1 MIAPSLTIKGDAHIG
16 NQLIFKAACLDIP
29 AGAWTC
35 LLGRSGVGKTTIL
48 KLIAGLD
55 EHITFTGDMSSSDG
69 KPLAGRIA
77 LMSQTDNLLPWLS
90 VRGNIMLGSRMR
102 QEHSQSEQA
111 DALIERI
118 GLTEFSD
125 RKPHTLSGGMRQ
137 RVALAR
143 TLMEDRPIML
153 LDEPFSALD
162 AGLRAEMQ
170 ELAAELFTGKTV
182 LLITH
187 DPAEAAR
194 MGDRLY
200 LMTGFGI
207 ENLTA
212 ILPQQ
217 PDQSQQ
223 TVRDFDSAEVLA
235 ATGSLLSKLREAQR

>member
-1 MIAPSLTIKGDAHIG
+1 MISPSLIIKGNAHIG
-16 NQLIFKAACLDIP
+16 SQLIFKAACLEIP
-29 AGAWTC
+29 AGGWTC

-55 EHITFTGDMSSSDG
+55 EHISFTGDISSSDAM
-69 KPLAGRIA
+69 PLAGRIA

-90 VRGNIMLGSRMR
+90 VRGNVMLGSRMR
-102 QEHSQSEQA
+102 REHGQSDQA
-111 DALIERI
+111 DALIERV

-170 ELAAELFTGKTV
+170 ELAAELFAGKTV

-200 LMTGFGI
+200 LMTGGGI
-207 ENLTA
+207 EDLKA
-212 ILPQQ
+212 ILPRQTKQ
-217 PDQSQQ
+217 PQQ
-223 TVRDFDSAEVLA
+223 TVREFDSAEVLA
-235 ATGSLLSKLREAQR
+235 ATGSLLSKLRETP

>member
-1 MIAPSLTIKGDAHIG
+1 MTAPSLTIKGDAHIG

-55 EHITFTGDMSSSDG
+55 EHITLTGDMSSSDG

-111 DALIERI
+111 DALIERV

-217 PDQSQQ
+217 PNQSQQ

>member
-1 MIAPSLTIKGDAHIG
+1 MISPSLTIKGDAHIG
-16 NQLIFKAACLDIP
+16 SQLIFKAACLEIP
-29 AGAWTC
+29 AGGWTC

-55 EHITFTGDMSSSDG
+55 EHISFTGDISSSDAM
-69 KPLAGRIA
+69 PLAGRIA

-111 DALIERI
+111 DALIERV

-125 RKPHTLSGGMRQ
+125 RKPYTLSGGMRQ

-217 PDQSQQ
+217 PNQSQQ

>member
-55 EHITFTGDMSSSDG
+55 EHITLTGDMSSSDG

-111 DALIERI
+111 DALIERV

-217 PDQSQQ
+217 PNQSQQ
-223 TVRDFDSAEVLA
+223 TVRNFDSAEVLA
-235 ATGSLLSKLREAQR
+235 ATGSLLSKLRKAQR

>member
-1 MIAPSLTIKGDAHIG
+1 MTAPSLTIKGDAHIG

-55 EHITFTGDMSSSDG
+55 EYITFTGDMSSSDG

-111 DALIERI
+111 DALIERV

-217 PDQSQQ
+217 PNQSQQ
-223 TVRDFDSAEVLA
+223 TVRNFDSAEVLA
-235 ATGSLLSKLREAQR
+235 ATGSLLSKLREALQ

>member
-1 MIAPSLTIKGDAHIG
+1 
-16 NQLIFKAACLDIP
+16 
-29 AGAWTC
+29 
-35 LLGRSGVGKTTIL
+35 
-48 KLIAGLD
+48 
-55 EHITFTGDMSSSDG
+55 
-69 KPLAGRIA
+69 
-77 LMSQTDNLLPWLS
+77 
-90 VRGNIMLGSRMR
+90 
-102 QEHSQSEQA
+102 
-111 DALIERI
+111 
-118 GLTEFSD
+118 
-125 RKPHTLSGGMRQ
+125 
-137 RVALAR
+137 
-143 TLMEDRPIML
+143 ML

-217 PDQSQQ
+217 FNQSQQ

>member
-1 MIAPSLTIKGDAHIG
+1 MTAPSLTIKGDAHIG

-55 EHITFTGDMSSSDG
+55 EHITLTGDMSSSDG

-111 DALIERI
+111 DALIERV

-125 RKPHTLSGGMRQ
+125 RKPYTLSGGMRQ

-217 PDQSQQ
+217 PNQSQQ
-223 TVRDFDSAEVLA
+223 TVRDFDSAEVLV

>member
-1 MIAPSLTIKGDAHIG
+1 MISPSLTIKGDAHIG
-16 NQLIFKAACLDIP
+16 SKLIFKAACLEIP
-29 AGAWTC
+29 ADGWTC

-55 EHITFTGDMSSSDG
+55 EHISLTGDISSSDAM
-69 KPLAGRIA
+69 PLAGRIA

-90 VRGNIMLGSRMR
+90 VRGNVMLGSRMR
-102 QEHSQSEQA
+102 REHGQSDQA
-111 DALIERI
+111 DALIERV

-217 PDQSQQ
+217 FNQSQQ

>member
-1 MIAPSLTIKGDAHIG
+1 MTAPSLTIKGDAHIG

-111 DALIERI
+111 DALIERV

-217 PDQSQQ
+217 PNQSQQ

-235 ATGSLLSKLREAQR
+235 ATGSLLSKLRESQR

>member
-111 DALIERI
+111 DALIERV

-217 PDQSQQ
+217 PNQSQQ

>member
-1 MIAPSLTIKGDAHIG
+1 MTAPSLTIKGDSHIG
-16 NQLIFKAACLDIP
+16 NQLIFKSACLDIP

-55 EHITFTGDMSSSDG
+55 EHITFTGDISSSDG

-111 DALIERI
+111 DALIERV

-217 PDQSQQ
+217 HNQSEQ

-235 ATGSLLSKLREAQR
+235 ATGSLLSKLRGAQR

>member
-1 MIAPSLTIKGDAHIG
+1 MTAPSLTIKGDAHIG

-29 AGAWTC
+29 ASAWTC

-90 VRGNIMLGSRMR
+90 VRGNIMLGSHMR

-111 DALIERI
+111 DALIERV

-217 PDQSQQ
+217 PHRSQQ
-223 TVRDFDSAEVLA
+223 TVRDFDSAEVLE

>member
-1 MIAPSLTIKGDAHIG
+1 MTAPSLTIKGDAHIG

-102 QEHSQSEQA
+102 KEHGQSEQA
-111 DALIERI
+111 DALIERV

-170 ELAAELFTGKTV
+170 ELAAELFIGKTV

-217 PDQSQQ
+217 PNQSQQ

>member
-1 MIAPSLTIKGDAHIG
+1 MTAPSLTIKGDAHIG

-111 DALIERI
+111 DALIERV

-217 PDQSQQ
+217 PNQSQQ

>member
-1 MIAPSLTIKGDAHIG
+1 MTAPSLTIKGDAHIG

-111 DALIERI
+111 DALIERV

-194 MGDRLY
+194 MGARLY

-217 PDQSQQ
+217 PNQSQQ

>member
-111 DALIERI
+111 DALIERV

-200 LMTGFGI
+200 LMTGFGV

-217 PDQSQQ
+217 PNQSQQ

>member
-1 MIAPSLTIKGDAHIG
+1 MTAPSLTIKGDAHIG

-69 KPLAGRIA
+69 NPLAGRIA

-111 DALIERI
+111 DALIERV

-125 RKPHTLSGGMRQ
+125 RKPYTLSGGMRQ

-200 LMTGFGI
+200 LMTGFGV

-217 PDQSQQ
+217 PNQSQQ

-235 ATGSLLSKLREAQR
+235 ATGSLLSKLRAAQR

>member
-1 MIAPSLTIKGDAHIG
+1 
-16 NQLIFKAACLDIP
+16 
-29 AGAWTC
+29 
-35 LLGRSGVGKTTIL
+35 
-48 KLIAGLD
+48 
-55 EHITFTGDMSSSDG
+55 
-69 KPLAGRIA
+69 
-77 LMSQTDNLLPWLS
+77 MSQTDNLLPWLS
-90 VRGNIMLGSRMR
+90 VRGYIMLGSRMR

-111 DALIERI
+111 DALIERV

-125 RKPHTLSGGMRQ
+125 RKPHPLSGGMRQ

-217 PDQSQQ
+217 PNQSQQ
-223 TVRDFDSAEVLA
+223 TVRDFDSPEVLV

>member
-1 MIAPSLTIKGDAHIG
+1 MISPSLTIKGDAHIG
-16 NQLIFKAACLDIP
+16 SQLIFKAACLEIP
-29 AGAWTC
+29 AGGWTC

-55 EHITFTGDMSSSDG
+55 EHISFTGDISSSDAM
-69 KPLAGRIA
+69 PLAGRIA

-90 VRGNIMLGSRMR
+90 VRGNVMLGSRMR
-102 QEHSQSEQA
+102 REHGQSDQA
-111 DALIERI
+111 DALIERV

-170 ELAAELFTGKTV
+170 ELAAELFAGKTV

-200 LMTGFGI
+200 LMTGGGI
-207 ENLTA
+207 EDLKA
-212 ILPQQ
+212 FLPQQ
-217 PDQSQQ
+217 LKQPQQ
-223 TVRDFDSAEVLA
+223 TVREFDSAEVLA
-235 ATGSLLSKLREAQR
+235 ATGSLLSKLREIP

>member
-1 MIAPSLTIKGDAHIG
+1 MTAPSLTIKGDAHIG

-111 DALIERI
+111 DALIERV

-217 PDQSQQ
+217 FNQSQQ

>member
-1 MIAPSLTIKGDAHIG
+1 MTAPSLTIKGDAHIG

-102 QEHSQSEQA
+102 LEHSQSEQA
-111 DALIERI
+111 DALIERV

-125 RKPHTLSGGMRQ
+125 HKPHTLSGGMRQ

-217 PDQSQQ
+217 PNQSQQ

>member
-1 MIAPSLTIKGDAHIG
+1 MISPSLIIKGDAHIG
-16 NQLIFKAACLDIP
+16 SQLIFKAACLEIP
-29 AGAWTC
+29 AGGWTC

-55 EHITFTGDMSSSDG
+55 EHISFTGDISSSDAM
-69 KPLAGRIA
+69 PLAGRIA

-90 VRGNIMLGSRMR
+90 VRGNVMLGSRMR
-102 QEHSQSEQA
+102 REHGQSDQA
-111 DALIERI
+111 DALIERV

-217 PDQSQQ
+217 FNQSQQ

>member
-111 DALIERI
+111 DALIERV

-217 PDQSQQ
+217 HNQSEQ

-235 ATGSLLSKLREAQR
+235 ATGSLLSKLRGAQR

>member
-1 MIAPSLTIKGDAHIG
+1 MISPSLTIKGDAHIG
-16 NQLIFKAACLDIP
+16 SQLIFKAACLEIP
-29 AGAWTC
+29 AGGWTC

-55 EHITFTGDMSSSDG
+55 EHISFTGDISSGDAM
-69 KPLAGRIA
+69 PLAGRIA

-90 VRGNIMLGSRMR
+90 VRGNVMLGSRMR
-102 QEHSQSEQA
+102 REHGHSDQA
-111 DALIERI
+111 DALIERV

-170 ELAAELFTGKTV
+170 ELAAELFAGKTV

-200 LMTGFGI
+200 LMKGGGI
-207 ENLTA
+207 EDLKA

-217 PDQSQQ
+217 PKQPQQ
-223 TVRDFDSAEVLA
+223 TVREFDSAEVLA
-235 ATGSLLSKLREAQR
+235 ATGSLLSKLRETP

>member
-1 MIAPSLTIKGDAHIG
+1 
-16 NQLIFKAACLDIP
+16 
-29 AGAWTC
+29 
-35 LLGRSGVGKTTIL
+35 
-48 KLIAGLD
+48 
-55 EHITFTGDMSSSDG
+55 
-69 KPLAGRIA
+69 
-77 LMSQTDNLLPWLS
+77 
-90 VRGNIMLGSRMR
+90 
-102 QEHSQSEQA
+102 
-111 DALIERI
+111 
-118 GLTEFSD
+118 
-125 RKPHTLSGGMRQ
+125 
-137 RVALAR
+137 
-143 TLMEDRPIML
+143 
-153 LDEPFSALD
+153 
-162 AGLRAEMQ
+162 MQ

-217 PDQSQQ
+217 PNQSQQ

>member
-1 MIAPSLTIKGDAHIG
+1 MTAPSLTIKGDAHIG

-55 EHITFTGDMSSSDG
+55 EHITLTGDMSSSDG

-111 DALIERI
+111 DALIERV

-217 PDQSQQ
+217 PNQSQQ

-235 ATGSLLSKLREAQR
+235 ATGSLLSKLRETP

>member
-1 MIAPSLTIKGDAHIG
+1 MTAPSLTIKGDAHIG

-111 DALIERI
+111 DALIERV

-125 RKPHTLSGGMRQ
+125 HKPHTLSGGMRQ

-212 ILPQQ
+212 ILSQQ
-217 PDQSQQ
+217 PNQSQQ

>member
-1 MIAPSLTIKGDAHIG
+1 MTAPSLTIKGDAHIG

-111 DALIERI
+111 DALIERV

-187 DPAEAAR
+187 DPTEAAR

-217 PDQSQQ
+217 PNQSQQ

>member
-1 MIAPSLTIKGDAHIG
+1 MISPSLTITGDAHIG
-16 NQLIFKAACLDIP
+16 SQLIFKAARLEIP
-29 AGAWTC
+29 AGGWTC

-55 EHITFTGDMSSSDG
+55 EHISFTGDISSSDAM
-69 KPLAGRIA
+69 PLAGRIA

-90 VRGNIMLGSRMR
+90 VRGNVMLGSRMR
-102 QEHSQSEQA
+102 REHSQSDQA
-111 DALIERI
+111 DALIERV
-118 GLTEFSD
+118 GLAEFSD

-170 ELAAELFTGKTV
+170 ELAAELFAGKTV

-200 LMTGFGI
+200 LMTGGGI
-207 ENLTA
+207 EDLKA

-217 PDQSQQ
+217 PKQPQQ
-223 TVRDFDSAEVLA
+223 TVREFDSAEVLA
-235 ATGSLLSKLREAQR
+235 ATGSLLSKLREIP

>member
-1 MIAPSLTIKGDAHIG
+1 MTAPSLTIKGDSHIG

-111 DALIERI
+111 DALIERV

-125 RKPHTLSGGMRQ
+125 CKPHTLSGGMRQ

-217 PDQSQQ
+217 HNQSEQ

-235 ATGSLLSKLREAQR
+235 ATGSLLSKLRGAQR

>member
-1 MIAPSLTIKGDAHIG
+1 MISPSLTITGDAHIG
-16 NQLIFKAACLDIP
+16 SQLIFKAACLEIP
-29 AGAWTC
+29 AGGWTC

-55 EHITFTGDMSSSDG
+55 EHISFTGDISSSDAM
-69 KPLAGRIA
+69 PLAGRIA

-90 VRGNIMLGSRMR
+90 VRGNVMLGSRMR
-102 QEHSQSEQA
+102 REHGQSDQA
-111 DALIERI
+111 DALIERV

-125 RKPHTLSGGMRQ
+125 RKPYTLSGGMRQ

>member
-1 MIAPSLTIKGDAHIG
+1 MISPSLTIKGDAHIG
-16 NQLIFKAACLDIP
+16 SQLIFKAACLEIP
-29 AGAWTC
+29 AGGWTC

-55 EHITFTGDMSSSDG
+55 EHISFTGDISSSDAM
-69 KPLAGRIA
+69 PLAGRIA

-90 VRGNIMLGSRMR
+90 VRGNVMLGSRMR
-102 QEHSQSEQA
+102 REHGQSDQA
-111 DALIERI
+111 DALIERV

-170 ELAAELFTGKTV
+170 ELAAELFAGKTV

-200 LMTGFGI
+200 LMTGGGI
-207 ENLTA
+207 EDLKA

-217 PDQSQQ
+217 PKQQQQ
-223 TVRDFDSAEVLA
+223 TVREFDSAEVLA
-235 ATGSLLSKLREAQR
+235 ATGSLLSKLREIP

>member
-1 MIAPSLTIKGDAHIG
+1 MTAPSLTIKGDAHIG

-111 DALIERI
+111 DALIERV

-125 RKPHTLSGGMRQ
+125 RKPYTLSGGMRQ

-217 PDQSQQ
+217 PNQSQQ

>member
-1 MIAPSLTIKGDAHIG
+1 MTAPSLSIKGDAHIG

-111 DALIERI
+111 DALIERV

-217 PDQSQQ
+217 PNQSQQ

>member
-1 MIAPSLTIKGDAHIG
+1 MTAPSLTIKGDAHIG

-111 DALIERI
+111 DALIERV

>member
-1 MIAPSLTIKGDAHIG
+1 MTAPSLTIKGDAHIG

-69 KPLAGRIA
+69 KPLVGRIA

-102 QEHSQSEQA
+102 QEYSQSEQA
-111 DALIERI
+111 DALIERV

-125 RKPHTLSGGMRQ
+125 RNPHTLSGGMRQ

-217 PDQSQQ
+217 PNQSQQ

>member
-1 MIAPSLTIKGDAHIG
+1 MISPSLTIKGDAHIG
-16 NQLIFKAACLDIP
+16 SQLIFKVACLEIP
-29 AGAWTC
+29 AGGWTC

-55 EHITFTGDMSSSDG
+55 EHISFTGDISSSDAM
-69 KPLAGRIA
+69 PLAGRIA

-90 VRGNIMLGSRMR
+90 VRGNVMLGSRMR
-102 QEHSQSEQA
+102 REHGQSDQA
-111 DALIERI
+111 DALIERV

-200 LMTGFGI
+200 LMTGFGV

-217 PDQSQQ
+217 PNQSQQ

-235 ATGSLLSKLREAQR
+235 ATGSLLSKLRGAQR